1 MYQQG
6 GSVSAGTTLVT
17 QKAFE
22 NNDETTNPTEKGKF
36 TIDTN
41 ASVMFVDEIGTQ
53 EVDGEIQELS
63 ILVKSG
69 VHAKVNVFK
78 NMRLTN
84 SGLKRS
90 AIDIEPGGTLDLWV
104 AEGAEV
110 TVNSGFGED
119 ADVNTPG
126 KGGYAGIHVP
136 EGAVLNLKG
145 TGTIT
150 AIGGNSGNG
159 GTTNEESDVVAGGG
173 GAGAGIGGNGGNGGA
188 GKSNR
193 GNSGGS
199 GEKCGEV
206 KIYNSLRVYA
216 YGGAGGSGGADGIK
230 SNGAQ
235 ITGTGGG
242 GGYPAAG
249 IGGGRSWWCRIYLLC
264 WCRRIYWWS
273 G

>member
-22 NNDETTNPTEKGKF
+22 NNDGTTNPTEKGKF
-36 TIDTN
+36 IIDTN

-104 AEGAEV
+104 AENAEV
-110 TVNSGFGED
+110 VVNSGLGED
-119 ADVNTPG
+119 SAANTPG
-126 KGGYAGIHVP
+126 KGGYAGIHVSWKDTNENGNKD
-136 EGAVLNLKG
+136 EGEYGTLNLKG
-145 TGTIT
+145 NGTIK
-150 AIGGNSGNG
+150 AIGGDAGSGTLNYG
-159 GTTNEESDVVAGGG
+159 NYGQTAGGG
-173 GAGAGIGGNGGNGGA
+173 GAGAGIGGNGGNGAA
-188 GKSNR
+188 GKYR
-193 GNSGGS
+193 
-199 GEKCGEV
+199 
-206 KIYNSLRVYA
+206 
-216 YGGAGGSGGADGIK
+216 
-230 SNGAQ
+230 
-235 ITGTGGG
+235 
-242 GGYPAAG
+242 
-249 IGGGRSWWCRIYLLC
+249 GRSRL
-264 WCRRIYWWS
+264 
-273 G
+273 